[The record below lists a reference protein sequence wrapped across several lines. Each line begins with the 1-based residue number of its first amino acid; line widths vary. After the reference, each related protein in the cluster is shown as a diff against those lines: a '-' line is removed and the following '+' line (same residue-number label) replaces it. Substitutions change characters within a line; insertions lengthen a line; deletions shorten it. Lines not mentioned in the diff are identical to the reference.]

1 MAEAKTEATKREV
14 YLVEGMTCAGCERTV
29 ANVIKNLEGV
39 RSANADLK
47 SSTVAV
53 EYDPEKTSLD
63 RIRAV
68 VNHVGYKF
76 MGESRDDES
85 ERGDDPNV

>member
-1 MAEAKTEATKREV
+1 MAAEETTKSV

-29 ANVIKNLEGV
+29 ATVIKNLDGV
-39 RSANADLK
+39 RSAQADHK
-47 SSTVAV
+47 SSTVSV

-63 RIRAV
+63 RIKAAV
-68 VNHVGYKF
+68 THVGYTF
-76 MGESRDDES
+76 AGEDNDDGVR